1 MSVEPGLLGG
11 LHRAGAHR
19 RLQRRAVG
27 ILLDPLARP
36 GDELDPAHGLDELV
50 DGPGMVCLQAVFGQL
65 RRQLDGHGWLD
76 LAELSEDL
84 HGAVGGLDVHRS
96 IDPGQQSKLPG
107 WDLERVG

>member
-1 MSVEPGLLGG
+1 MSVKPGLLGG

-36 GDELDPAHGLDELV
+36 GDELDPAHGLDQLV

-65 RRQLDGHGWLD
+65 RRQLDGHDDLE
-76 LAELSEDL
+76 LAELGEDF
-84 HGAVGGLDVHRS
+84 HGAVGCFDVHRR
-96 IDPGQQSKLPG
+96 IDPG
-107 WDLERVG
+107 